1 VPFTFACVI
10 MYGKSS
16 SLLGVAVALISFAYS
31 QCDNRVKWLTR
42 QSHVL
47 GLFMMTYGVVMVNR
61 G

>member
-1 VPFTFACVI
+1 MAPFTFACAI

-31 QCDNRVKWLTR
+31 QYDNRVKWLTR

-47 GLFMMTYGVVMVNR
+47 VVDTNIIAESS
-61 G
+61 